1 MEKKRS
7 SKEFNNNVVHFLP
20 TDQDIASP
28 TFHSQGKVY
37 RPKIKTSNEGAKPS
51 SRGVTKPIE
60 SNAEAPTKAD
70 SAKED
75 ASPDTNLTANA
86 AEKGKVYRP
95 KIKTSNEGAKPSSR
109 GVTKPIESN
118 AEAPKK
124 ADSAK
129 EDASPD
135 TNLTANAAEMVPG
148 DGTCQ
153 NHSNAE
159 GAPNSSLAKSHLY
172 EICAANHWKPP
183 SFECYKEEGP
193 NHMKLFT
200 FKVFVEM
207 EEATIRILECFS
219 APRSKKKTA
228 AAHAAEG
235 ALWFLKHKG
244 YFPSRRASTITMIQT
259 H

>member
-159 GAPNSSLAKSHLY
+159 GSHSRSLLR
-172 EICAANHWKPP
+172 WKKQRLEFWSALVPLVQ
-183 SFECYKEEGP
+183 KRKQQQ
-193 NHMKLFT
+193 HMQL
-200 FKVFVEM
+200 KVHFG
-207 EEATIRILECFS
+207 F
-219 APRSKKKTA
+219 
-228 AAHAAEG
+228 
-235 ALWFLKHKG
+235 
-244 YFPSRRASTITMIQT
+244 
-259 H
+259 